1 MVNPNIKNMVENPHP
16 VNATYTDYWNFLI
29 ESYEG
34 GIDYTRSHIVKSS
47 LGLEYIKIK
56 VNGKILNSYANSN
69 LFQHPK
75 EKNEDYG
82 KRVSM
87 GYYYNFC
94 APVIDIYTEHLL
106 KQSVNEDFG
115 SIDRDVILR
124 EEDIDRQG
132 SSISEFRKEIAEYSG
147 ILGHIFAICDMPN
160 IKEDIYSVQDL
171 IDFDGFPY
179 FSIHLPQNVINWSL
193 DRFGQP
199 HWVLIREFSDVNTN
213 PGEYNRNAIGLVN
226 YRLWTRNEWILFN
239 GAYEE
244 ISRGVHDLGRVP
256 IVCIFDKRS
265 KKSPNFRSVS
275 ALADIAFIAK
285 DIYNSCSELKQ
296 ILRDQTFSI
305 LALQGNRDEYQADS
319 VGTNKAL
326 LYPEER
332 NAPTYVSPAPEN
344 ARVYFEHIDRQ
355 ITKIF
360 QLAKLEGGSV
370 QQSGQDAVA
379 QSGVSKA
386 WDFNQTNSALSKK
399 AANLEDGEIKLWQLF
414 ALWTGKEFD
423 GTIQYPMEFSIQT
436 LKADMDE
443 AEQSSR
449 LMLGKEFDM
458 AVKEAIIKKKFPRLD
473 QAGITKMINE
483 MKTQQGKGLGGGL
496 VDRRPDLFNRQPQ
509 YANSGG
515 K

>member
-16 VNATYTDYWNFLI
+16 INSTYNDYWNFLI

-34 GIDYTRSHIVKSS
+34 GIDYTRSHIVKSC
-47 LGLEYIKIK
+47 LGLEYVKIK
-56 VNGKILNSYANSN
+56 VNGKILTSYANSN

-75 EKNEDYG
+75 EKNEDYS
-82 KRVSM
+82 KRLAM

-94 APVIDIYTEHLL
+94 APIVDIYTEHLF
-106 KQSVNEDFG
+106 KQSINTDFG
-115 SIDRDVILR
+115 SIDRDVLLR

-132 SSISEFRKEIAEYSG
+132 SSISEFRKEIADYAD
-147 ILGHIFAICDMPN
+147 ILGHVFVICDMPN
-160 IKEDIYSVQDL
+160 ITEDVFSVQDL
-171 IDFDGFPY
+171 IDLDAFPY

-199 HWVLIREFSDVNTN
+199 HWVLLREFSDVNTN
-213 PGEYNRNAIGLVN
+213 PGAFNRDPTALIN
-226 YRLWTRNEWILFN
+226 YRLWTRDEWILFS

-244 ISRGVHDLGRVP
+244 ISRGTHDLGRVP
-256 IVCIFDKRS
+256 IVCIFNKRS
-265 KKSPNFRSVS
+265 KKSQNFRSVS
-275 ALADIAFIAK
+275 DLADIAFIAK
-285 DIYNSCSELKQ
+285 DVYNSCSELKQ

-305 LALQGNRDEYQADS
+305 LAMQGDTSDYNALA
-319 VGTNKAL
+319 VGTSKGL
-326 LYPEER
+326 LYPEGK
-332 NAPTYVSPAPEN
+332 NPPQYVSPDRGN
-344 ARVYFEHIDRQ
+344 AEVYFSHIDRQ
-355 ITKIF
+355 VSKIF
-360 QLAKLEGGSV
+360 QLAKLEGGSA
-370 QQSGQDAVA
+370 SYNGQTAQE

-414 ALWTGKEFD
+414 ALWTGKKFD
-423 GTIQYPMEFSIQT
+423 GSIQYPTEFSIQT

-443 AEQSSR
+443 AEQSAR
-449 LMLGKEFDM
+449 LGLGKEFDM

-473 QAGITKMINE
+473 QAGIAKMINE
-483 MKTQQGKGLGGGL
+483 MKTQQGKGVGGGL
-496 VDRRPDLFNRQPQ
+496 MDRRPDLFNRQ